1 MLNADQRPPPAADA
15 HPVVAEDP
23 HVGLALRRRRRSTER
38 ALVAAIA
45 GVVVV
50 AVVAFWAG
58 TQVRRAV
65 APPPAHIAQPPP
77 TARVAHGR
85 LVETLRGTGRIV
97 RGPERTVRPLP
108 IDADAGQ
115 PIVTRVSVAA
125 GDRLAVGTVLGEVAG
140 RPVVALEGDV
150 PMYRDLQTGDVGADI
165 AQLQSA
171 LARLGFGSADR
182 PGIFGPG
189 TGAAVEAFFR
199 SRGYRAAGF
208 LEPTIRPAS
217 HGRHARTPTVTVP
230 GASVVY
236 LRTLPATVS
245 RVSSRVG
252 ARLDGPLLRVVAGA
266 PTIRVPLDPSQAIDV
281 HPGLAARVTLGGR
294 ARAARVVGV
303 RDGRGGDST
312 TVVLTLKDRSTRPRV
327 GASVPATIVVRRT
340 RRAVWSVPFSAV
352 LTGADG
358 STFMRVAAG
367 GGRWRSV
374 PIALGIS
381 ANGYVA
387 VRPRGGPA
395 FGAGD
400 VVAVGR

>member
-1 MLNADQRPPPAADA
+1 VLDADQHPPPATDA
-15 HPVVAEDP
+15 PSVVAEDP

-45 GVVVV
+45 GVVVI

-58 TQVRRAV
+58 THVRRTV

-85 LVETLRGTGRIV
+85 LVETLHGTGRIA

-108 IDADAGQ
+108 VGADAGQ
-115 PIVTRVSVAA
+115 PIVTRLPVGA
-125 GDRLAVGTVLGEVAG
+125 GDRLAAGTVLGEVAG
-140 RPVVALEGDV
+140 RPVVALDGAI
-150 PMYRDLQTGDVGADI
+150 PMYRDLKTGDVGADI

-182 PGIFGPG
+182 PGTFGPG

-208 LEPTIRPAS
+208 LEPAVRPAS
-217 HGRHARTPTVTVP
+217 HGRHARAPSVTLP

-245 RVSSRVG
+245 RVNSHVG
-252 ARLDGPLLRVVAGA
+252 ARLDGALLRVVAGA

-281 HPGLAARVTLGGR
+281 HPGLSARVTVGGR
-294 ARAARVVGV
+294 ARTARVVAV
-303 RDGRGGDST
+303 RDSRGGNST
-312 TVVLTLKDRSTRPRV
+312 TVVLTLNHQSTRPRV
-327 GASVPATIVVRRT
+327 GASVPATIVVRGT

-358 STFMRVAAG
+358 TTFMRVAAG

-374 PIALGIS
+374 PVALGIS
-381 ANGYVA
+381 ANGYVV
-387 VRPRGGPA
+387 VRPRGGRA
-395 FGAGD
+395 LRAGD